1 MVLSAHWIGRVPYD
15 GEAGAMSEL
24 TEKRE
29 GFLEKEQSRR
39 DFLKVTGISL
49 AGAFVALTLGGA
61 TSVKVKDGKEV
72 KIWKTPTGVIVH
84 DPNRCVGC
92 LRCEAMCTARNDGKV
107 SAYLARLK
115 VTRNM
120 NFGVEGAGSAYQKVD
135 GQMGNFR
142 IVAET
147 CRQCEK
153 PACGNACPTGAIY
166 ADKVTGAR
174 VVNIKACIGCGS
186 CTRACPWHLP
196 TVDPEAEVSTKC
208 MLCDGDPICAKSCPT
223 GALRYLPWDEAEKLL
238 WGTDATSSAST
249 NA

>member
-1 MVLSAHWIGRVPYD
+1 MD
-15 GEAGAMSEL
+15 EL

-29 GFLEKEQSRR
+29 GFLRKKQSRR
-39 DFLKVTGISL
+39 DFLKATGISL
-49 AGAFVALTLGGA
+49 TGAFVALTLGGA
-61 TSVKVKDGKEV
+61 TSVKTRDGKDIKV
-72 KIWKTPTGVIVH
+72 WKTPTGVIVH

-120 NFGVEGAGSAYQKVD
+120 NYGVEGAGSAYQKVD

-166 ADKVTGAR
+166 ADKVNGAR
-174 VVNIKACIGCGS
+174 VVNVKACIGCGS

-208 MLCDGDPICAKSCPT
+208 SLCEGDPTCVKSCPT
-223 GALRYLPWDEAEKLL
+223 GALRYLPWAEAEKLL
-238 WGTDATSSAST
+238 WGTDATSGASPD
-249 NA
+249 A